1 MKKCVWQ
8 LFVNKVLFAG
18 RWKIDNMKKNKYVIL
33 AACVVVV
40 LAVACSGTGNLK
52 SKLKSETEV
61 TIETEQTETQEMI
74 ETTAEVKSTEI
85 ISIVTKKSS
94 YDTTDGHLLNYQIY
108 EYDNKGNVIKENWFN
123 GDGELVDVYDYSYTY
138 DSKGNVAK
146 MTLFLEDGSVLYWY
160 EYEYDSEG
168 NRTQEI
174 QFYDV
179 GVSAGYVIKYTYDSD
194 RNMIQKKWERTDG
207 SVVWW
212 DDYAYDSEGNR
223 ISGVRVGVDDVISE
237 WYEYEYDAEGNL
249 TKEILFTED
258 GEPWYVTEYSVMEVP
273 IQ

>member
-1 MKKCVWQ
+1 MQKCVWQ

-18 RWKIDNMKKNKYVIL
+18 RWKIDNMKKNRYVIL

-146 MTLFLEDGSVLYWY
+146 MAFKGRYEDEVILKWLKNFYHRFFIQQFKRSCVPDGPKVGSVALSPRGDWRMPSDASARIWK
-160 EYEYDSEG
+160 EELEAIGD
-168 NRTQEI
+168 
-174 QFYDV
+174 
-179 GVSAGYVIKYTYDSD
+179 GVC
-194 RNMIQKKWERTDG
+194 G
-207 SVVWW
+207 S
-212 DDYAYDSEGNR
+212 
-223 ISGVRVGVDDVISE
+223 
-237 WYEYEYDAEGNL
+237 
-249 TKEILFTED
+249 K
-258 GEPWYVTEYSVMEVP
+258 
-273 IQ
+273 